1 MSSRIYFDMTD
12 IVRYAVSNDR
22 VSGIQRVQ
30 FNLIGH
36 LSRKYGGEI
45 VRCVFHHSDELGMV
59 EIDPAPLFEAGE
71 YHSSRLL
78 QQLGLE
84 EPRKIFPPRSKL
96 KSYLRRYNANKPLRA
111 LKKIDVLASALFMP
125 WRLAA
130 LGLQPQTRTYP
141 SLKLTPA
148 GALPEGA
155 HYVVLSVNTSDE
167 RVHGFARQHVQ
178 RGGDMVQL
186 VYDLIPHVC
195 PRFFTSG
202 MVDIYRA
209 WLNEL
214 VKMSPRVICIS
225 EWTARDLRQYIG
237 EPASK
242 WDIRSIPLAHELD
255 GFERNAEVV
264 LSAADSARLPKQP
277 YVLCVGTLEVRKNG
291 VSLLRAWSRL
301 LADIGEAAPTLVFAG
316 KHGWLIEEFE
326 AVLKSDPLLSKKVQ
340 IVDSPSDRQLAWLY
354 QHCMFTV
361 YPSYYE
367 GWGLPVGESAWF
379 GKYCIA
385 SHASSLPEVC
395 GDLIDY
401 VDPNDPN
408 EITQKVLAA
417 LNDPARIASLE
428 KCIGQASLR
437 RWSDVAEDIFRLV
450 MAPEPVSSPV
460 LQTAGSAS

>member
-1 MSSRIYFDMTD
+1 MSSFIYFDMTD

-36 LSRKYGGEI
+36 LSRKYGGEL

-59 EIDPAPLFEAGE
+59 EMDPAALFGADE

-84 EPRKIFPPRSKL
+84 APRKIFPPRSKL

-111 LKKIDVLASALFMP
+111 LKKIDVYASALFMP
-125 WRLAA
+125 KRLA
-130 LGLQPQTRTYP
+130 LMGLQPDTRTYP
-141 SLKLTPA
+141 ALKLTPVKS
-148 GALPEGA
+148 LPEGS
-155 HYVVLSVNTSDE
+155 HYVVLSINTSDE
-167 RVHGFARQHVQ
+167 RVLGFAHRHVQ

-195 PRFFTSG
+195 PKFFTSG
-202 MVDIYRA
+202 MVDVYRA
-209 WLNEL
+209 WLNEM

-237 EPASK
+237 ESAAR

-255 GFERNAEVV
+255 GFERNVEIV
-264 LSAADSARLPKQP
+264 LSAVDSTKLPKLP

-301 LADIGEAAPTLVFAG
+301 LADVGEAVPTLVFAG

-326 AVLKSDPLLSKKVQ
+326 SLLKSEPMLAKKVQ

-354 QHCMFTV
+354 QHCMFTI

-385 SHASSLPEVC
+385 SHASSIPEVC
-395 GDLIDY
+395 GELIDY
-401 VDPNDPN
+401 VDPNDPD
-408 EITQKVLAA
+408 EIAQKVLSV
-417 LNDPARIASLE
+417 LNDPARIKSLE
-428 KCIGQASLR
+428 TRIQQATLR

-450 MAPEPVSSPV
+450 MTPRIMQAPADQRE
-460 LQTAGSAS
+460 GSTL